1 MKRECYVSW
10 IVLPLILVLVFAVAS
25 ANVFSGPLWAAT
37 PKKGGKLV
45 VSVPSAP
52 RKLDPAKQWSYEEY
66 MNNYWMFNA
75 LTFFNWDMSISPEL
89 ATSWKSTPDLKTWT
103 FYLRKGVKFHHGRE
117 MVADDVVFSIER
129 IMDPKIGSPAT
140 ESLKVV
146 DRIEAPDNYTIKFFL
161 KIPYAD
167 FPAVLAGREV
177 KIVPKDKADTL
188 ASHPIGTGPFKFKE
202 YVFGDHFTVV
212 RNENYWK
219 EGLPYLDEI
228 EERIIPEV
236 PVQVSALKS
245 GEVDILWQVPPE
257 SIRELGKVDGVKV
270 QQIPAELWDAV
281 CMDSTMKPF
290 DDVNVR
296 LAVKYALNKHQL
308 TEYALFG
315 HGETVNVLPLS
326 PTNLMYPS
334 EIPIPEQNYEMAKAY
349 LAKAGLDKGF
359 DIKLYVS
366 PSRPTRDRLGVAV
379 QQMLKPIN
387 IRAEIVRV
395 PWDKFVADVEGKVA
409 FYTDGF
415 YAAPTVDLAL
425 YPYYASE
432 GSWNLWHWKDAKTDQ
447 LLQNARTQK
456 SFEDRKKAYAKLAEY
471 IATMAPIYVP
481 YVRTWADAHRDHV
494 KNFRSHPG
502 GFIYADDI
510 WVEK

>member
-1 MKRECYVSW
+1 MKKRYYK
-10 IVLPLILVLVFAVAS
+10 LLF
-25 ANVFSGPLWAAT
+25 VFSLIFIIILMGSSLVPSAQLWAET
-37 PKKGGKLV
+37 PKRGGKLV

-66 MNNYWMFNA
+66 LNNYWMFNA

-89 ATSWKSTPDLKTWT
+89 ATSWESSSDLKEWT

-117 MVADDVVFSIER
+117 LVTDDVVFSIQR

-140 ESLKVV
+140 ESLRIV
-146 DRIEAPDNYTIKFFL
+146 DRIEAADKYTVKFYL
-161 KIPYAD
+161 KIPYAN
-167 FPAVLAGREV
+167 FPAVLASREI
-177 KIVPKDKADTL
+177 KIVPRDKVNTL
-188 ASHPIGTGPFKFKE
+188 QSHPIGTGPFKFKE
-202 YVFGDHFTVV
+202 YMFGDHFTVI

-219 EGLPYLDEI
+219 KGLPYLDEI

-245 GEVDILWQVPPE
+245 GEIDILWQVPPE
-257 SIRELGKVDGVKV
+257 SIRELSKVQGVKV
-270 QQIPAELWDAV
+270 QEIPAELWDAV
-281 CMDSTMKPF
+281 CMDSTMEPF

-296 LAVKYALNKHQL
+296 LAIKYALNKYQL

-315 HGETVNVLPLS
+315 HGEIVNELPLS
-326 PTNLMYPS
+326 PSNQMYPS
-334 EIPIPEQNYEMAKAY
+334 NIPIPEQNYEKAKDY
-349 LAKAGLDKGF
+349 LKKAGLEKGF

-366 PSRPTRDRLGVAV
+366 PSRPTRDRLGIAV
-379 QQMLKPIN
+379 QQMLKPLN
-387 IRAEIVRV
+387 IRVQIVRV

-425 YPYYASE
+425 YPYYHST
-432 GSWNLWHWKDAKTDQ
+432 GSWNLWHWKDKKTDE
-447 LLQNARTQK
+447 LLEKARKQK
-456 SFEDRKKAYAKLAEY
+456 SVEDQKKAYEEFAKYMGTVASIY
-471 IATMAPIYVP
+471 IP
-481 YVRTWADAHRDHV
+481 YVRNWADAHREYV

-502 GFIYADDI
+502 GFIYADNI
-510 WVEK
+510 WLDK